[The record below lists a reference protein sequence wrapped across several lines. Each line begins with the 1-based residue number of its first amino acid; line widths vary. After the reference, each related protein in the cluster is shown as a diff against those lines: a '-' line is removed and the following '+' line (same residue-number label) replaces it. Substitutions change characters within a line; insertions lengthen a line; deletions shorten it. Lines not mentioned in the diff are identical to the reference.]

1 MKRNMSVTTLAAL
14 GAFVLVAL
22 SGVLLLPSSGNV
34 AHAQSSPSVAISL
47 SDTSV
52 VQGAA
57 ITATMSFGNLESD
70 SDTATTGCST

>member
-1 MKRNMSVTTLAAL
+1 M
-14 GAFVLVAL
+14 
-22 SGVLLLPSSGNV
+22 
-34 AHAQSSPSVAISL
+34 IED
-47 SDTSV
+47 SDGEYTSV